1 MSKPALVF
9 GALQGAIAVGFNAE
23 IKENLSMKNGLATIE
38 SVDLQTKTNEDTNEE
53 YPAIA
58 IRMRA
63 VEEKTGTGAYD
74 TITSRTP
81 SKTILG
87 LERLKYLF
95 NALGV
100 DFPLFA
106 FMHYAM
112 SGAKDAFTALV
123 VQFLEHYQENG
134 GNVAE
139 VALLDAEGRIVIAS
153 GTAFKAIFGDD
164 SGVTY
169 QYANLGKVGDMR
181 AKHQSALANE
191 SDPAKRE
198 LLKQAYYALLDAEP
212 VVPCKTNI
220 DEFRQLYELAKAL
233 PTDQPVYVKTDSKGG
248 YGKQVKSYMVARVEA

>member
-1 MSKPALVF
+1 MSKLVF
-9 GALQGAIAVGFNAE
+9 GALQSVVAIGFNAE
-23 IKENLSMKNGLATIE
+23 IKENLSMKNGLATVE
-38 SVDLQTKTNEDTNEE
+38 QVDLQTKTNEDTNEE

-58 IRMRA
+58 IRMRS
-63 VEEKTGTGAYD
+63 VEEKNGTGAYD

-100 DFPLFA
+100 DFPQFA

-112 SGAKDAFTALV
+112 SGAKDAFTELV
-123 VQFLEHYQENG
+123 CKFLEHYQERG

-139 VALLDAEGRIVIAS
+139 VALLDAEGRIVIANV
-153 GTAFKAIFGDD
+153 TAFKAIFGDD

-169 QYANLGKVGDMR
+169 LYANLGKVGDIR
-181 AKHQSALANE
+181 AKHQARLAAE
-191 SDPAKRE
+191 KDPAQRE
-198 LLKQAYYALLDAEP
+198 LLKQEYYATLDAEP

-220 DEFRQLYELAKAL
+220 EEFKALYELAKAL
-233 PTDQPVYVKTDSKGG
+233 PTDQPVYVKTDTKGG
-248 YGKQVKSYMVARVEA
+248 FGKQVKSYMVARPVEA